1 MKTETNDM
9 DKYPQGN
16 DMTDITKKLL
26 EQAEKSILFT
36 AVRPEVVMEKG
47 EGMYLWDT
55 DGKKYLD
62 FIGGWAVNCLGH
74 CPSVITDALNKQA
87 SLLINASPTFFNKP
101 MIELAKLLTS
111 ISCFDRVFFTST
123 GAEANE
129 GAIKLARKYG
139 TKYLNGAFE
148 IITTI
153 SSFHGRTLATMSA
166 TGKKHWQ
173 DLFGP
178 RLPGFIHV
186 PYNDIDAM
194 SAAIGSNTCAIMIE
208 PVQGEGGVNIAS
220 DEYISALRKLCD
232 DKGILLIFD
241 EIQTGIG
248 RTGKMFAYEHY
259 GIEPDIMT
267 LAKGIGGGFPL
278 SAMLAKEKLNIFDP
292 GDQGGTYTGQ
302 PLAMAVGHAVVK
314 EVLEKNLPE
323 RAAIIGEYAIERLK
337 ELSSKYPLGNIR
349 GKGLLI
355 AFDLPDPIADRI
367 VSECLQDGLIVNS
380 PKPST
385 IRLMPPLIATKY
397 DVDEMI
403 QILTCVLDRVFR
415 I

>member
-1 MKTETNDM
+1 MLNTTGELLK
-9 DKYPQGN
+9 QA
-16 DMTDITKKLL
+16 TD
-26 EQAEKSILFT
+26 SILFT
-36 AVRPEVVMEKG
+36 AARPDVVMEKG

-55 DGKKYLD
+55 DGKRYLD

-74 CPSVITDALNKQA
+74 CPAAIAEALGDQS
-87 SLLINASPTFFNKP
+87 SLLVNASPTFYNKP
-101 MIELAKLLTS
+101 MIELAKLLTD

-139 TKYLNGAFE
+139 SKHLNGAFE

-166 TGKKHWQ
+166 TGKKHWEE
-173 DLFGP
+173 LFKP
-178 RLPGFIHV
+178 KLPGFKHV

-194 SAAIGSNTCAIMIE
+194 AKAVSSDTCAIMLE
-208 PVQGEGGVNIAS
+208 PVQGEGGVIVADTS
-220 DEYISALRKLCD
+220 YINALRKLCD
-232 DKGILLIFD
+232 EKGILLIFD

-278 SAMLAKEKLNIFDP
+278 SAMLTKEKYNIFDA

-302 PLAMAVGHAVVK
+302 PLAMAVGLAVVK
-314 EVLEKNLPE
+314 EVISKKLPE
-323 RAAIIGEYAIERLK
+323 RAAMMGDYIKERLG
-337 ELSSKYPLGNIR
+337 ELMLQYPIKNVR
-349 GKGLLI
+349 GSGLLI
-355 AFDLPDPIADRI
+355 AFDLPEPTGKKI
-367 VSECLQDGLIVNS
+367 VTECLEEGLILNS
-380 PKPST
+380 PQPSS
-385 IRLMPPLIATKY
+385 IRLMPPLIVTKY
-397 DVDEMI
+397 DIDRMI
-403 QILTCVLDRVFR
+403 EILSGVLGS
-415 I
+415 IT